1 MLDGLRVGVRVA
13 SELGRL
19 GLGRVLPA
27 SDAVPATLD
36 DVDAPWLGGVLGS
49 CFAGARVRA
58 VRTLS
63 EDSGTTAR
71 RRVAVEYAPG
81 ARPEGAPESVF
92 VKVRPPRLAEEL
104 FGRIFELGSTEVAFY
119 RHARPRLEVRA
130 PEVYAARLDRNG
142 SYALVLEDLGAKGV
156 VLKTIADVVTLAEAE
171 SVVDA
176 LARLHVSFSGGTELH
191 WFRRAGDTRNAAVER
206 FVCQRAHR
214 PTLDRFSE
222 LLPASVRAGASAIH
236 AKRPA
241 LERYW
246 AEGPLTMIHGDSH
259 VGNAYF
265 VGAQAGFFDWQVAQ
279 YHQGVRDLA
288 YFLVLSLDIELRR
301 RHERTLFGR
310 YCEKLIEYGTPRT
323 DVDLEWLFERYR
335 SFSLYAYMGASV
347 TATMSDLQPETV
359 ARLGLHRSA
368 TAVDDLDALGLL
380 RRLV

>member
-1 MLDGLRVGVRVA
+1 MLDGLRFGVRVA

-19 GLGRVLPA
+19 GFGRLLPA

-36 DVDAPWLGGVLGS
+36 GVDAPWLGGVLS
-49 CFAGARVRA
+49 SRFAGARVRA

-81 ARPEGAPESVF
+81 ARPDGAPESVF
-92 VKVRPPRLAEEL
+92 VKLRPPRLAQEL
-104 FGRIFELGSTEVAFY
+104 FGRVFELGSTEVAFY
-119 RHARPRLEVRA
+119 RHARPRLVVRA
-130 PEVYAARLDRNG
+130 PEVYAARLDRSG
-142 SYALVLEDLGAKGV
+142 SYALVLEDLGAKEV
-156 VLKTIADVVTLAEAE
+156 VLKTIADAVTLAEAE

-176 LARLHVSFSGGTELH
+176 LARLHASFSGATELH
-191 WFRRAGDTRNAAVER
+191 WFRVAGDMRNAAVER

-214 PTLDRFSE
+214 PTLDHFSE
-222 LLPASVRAGASAIH
+222 LLPASVQAGVSAIH
-236 AKRPA
+236 EKRHA

-259 VGNAYF
+259 VGNIYF
-265 VGAQAGFFDWQVAQ
+265 VGSEAGFFDWQVAQ

-288 YFLVLSLDIELRR
+288 YFLVLSLDTELRR
-301 RHERTLFGR
+301 THERALFGR
-310 YCEKLIEYGTPRT
+310 YCDKLIESGMQRT
-323 DVDLEWLFERYR
+323 DLDREWLFERYR

-359 ARLGLHRSA
+359 ARLGLQRSA
-368 TAVDDLDALGLL
+368 TAVDDLDALDLL
-380 RRLV
+380 RQLV